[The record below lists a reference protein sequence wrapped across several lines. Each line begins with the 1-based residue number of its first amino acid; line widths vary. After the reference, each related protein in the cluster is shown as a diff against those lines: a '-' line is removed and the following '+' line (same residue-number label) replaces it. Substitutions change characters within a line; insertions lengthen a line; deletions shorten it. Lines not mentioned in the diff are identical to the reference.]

1 MISKHMRIMIRMHTD
16 TLPPEPELI
25 YNSDDES
32 YSDSEVSDSLTLDE
46 LAREPPL
53 LSNMTMPI
61 FDIETQ
67 TMDLALPQPE
77 QPEEEPDIVNTLD
90 RSAKLGW
97 QGIVGIL
104 DRTDRLGCY
113 MPLGKKN
120 VAVTIK
126 NDELIVGKWWGEFT
140 VIPFEPIK
148 QRETLM
154 QICKAYNLLASDM
167 RNTDRENEKLT
178 ERKLMLQKF
187 ISLLENTIDDACLEE
202 YMGCFQA
209 MIDRAEAIDL
219 IRSLQ
224 ERLRYLQDITEMQST
239 PDSTSSMSPATSLQ
253 SSSPPVLRAPEQLRG
268 QDSPYDLASRS
279 LRGQDFSHDLASR
292 SLRGQDPSH
301 VLTSRSTSTSCTG
314 LTSSEKEH
322 CTSLPFHMPMGI
334 SIAPVKYAE
343 SVNKLIELSAKR
355 EILPQ

>member
-1 MISKHMRIMIRMHTD
+1 MHTD

-25 YNSDDES
+25 YQSDDES
-32 YSDSEVSDSLTLDE
+32 IYSDSEVSDSLTLDD

-90 RSAKLGW
+90 RSARLGW

-104 DRTDRLGCY
+104 DRTDRLGCH

-126 NDELIVGKWWGEFT
+126 NDELIVGKWWGEFN
-140 VIPFEPIK
+140 VVPFEPIK

-167 RNTDRENEKLT
+167 RNADRENEKLT
-178 ERKLMLQKF
+178 YRKNMLQQF
-187 ISLLENTIDDACLEE
+187 ILLLETTIDDACFEDH
-202 YMGCFQA
+202 MRCFDA
-209 MIDRAEAIDL
+209 MIDRNTLEVPTVRQLPAETIDL

-224 ERLRYLQDITEMQST
+224 ERLRYLESSTEMQST
-239 PDSTSSMSPATSLQ
+239 PDSTSSMSPATFLQ

-279 LRGQDFSHDLASR
+279 LRGQDS
-292 SLRGQDPSH
+292 SH

-334 SIAPVKYAE
+334 STAPVKYAN

>member
-1 MISKHMRIMIRMHTD
+1 MISKALRNMFRIHTE
-16 TLPPEPELI
+16 TMPLEPELT
-25 YNSDDES
+25 YQSDDEEN
-32 YSDSEVSDSLTLDE
+32 YSDSECSDSLTVEE

-61 FDIETQ
+61 FDIATQ

-90 RSAKLGW
+90 RSARLGW

-104 DRTDRLGCY
+104 DRTDRLGCH

-187 ISLLENTIDDACLEE
+187 ISLLENTIDDACLED

-279 LRGQDFSHDLASR
+279 LRGQDS
-292 SLRGQDPSH
+292 SH

-334 SIAPVKYAE
+334 STAPVKYAN